1 MAEDITGQD
10 TDLINGEPSEYSN
23 LVTLESLEHVRL
35 RPGMYIGRL
44 GDGSQSDD
52 GIYVLFKEVMDNA
65 VDEHLAGYGNV
76 IEVTLADNVV
86 TIRDYGRGIPLP
98 DVVNA
103 ASKMNTSGKFDSSNY
118 KGSVGLNGVGL
129 KATNAL
135 SEFLVLQSYRDG
147 KMASARFERG
157 KLIEE
162 SGIIDAP
169 EGTRN
174 GTYICFKPDG
184 ELFRNFSFRDD
195 IIEPMVKNYRG
206 KHRIGHRKST
216 RAAAF
221 ELVHEQSERVGVP
234 FKVYKVVPLLGGK
247 VLFEFQPIAFAEKCA
262 D

>member
-76 IEVTLADNVV
+76 IEVTLVDNVV

-147 KMASARFERG
+147 LKEKVA
-157 KLIEE
+157 E
-162 SGIIDAP
+162 SNAQ
-169 EGTRN
+169 
-174 GTYICFKPDG
+174 
-184 ELFRNFSFRDD
+184 
-195 IIEPMVKNYRG
+195 
-206 KHRIGHRKST
+206 
-216 RAAAF
+216 
-221 ELVHEQSERVGVP
+221 LV
-234 FKVYKVVPLLGGK
+234 
-247 VLFEFQPIAFAEKCA
+247 
-262 D
+262 

>member
-118 KGSVGLNGVGL
+118 KGSVGLNGVGIKADDD
-129 KATNAL
+129 KATWYFKRSSAISRTGYSEYWAGMMFLNGEEGFIEKNKQKAL
-135 SEFLVLQSYRDG
+135 HWLNLSCMEGFDTGCEEF
-147 KMASARFERG
+147 E
-157 KLIEE
+157 KL
-162 SGIIDAP
+162 
-169 EGTRN
+169 TN
-174 GTYICFKPDG
+174 G
-184 ELFRNFSFRDD
+184 
-195 IIEPMVKNYRG
+195 
-206 KHRIGHRKST
+206 
-216 RAAAF
+216 
-221 ELVHEQSERVGVP
+221 
-234 FKVYKVVPLLGGK
+234 
-247 VLFEFQPIAFAEKCA
+247 
-262 D
+262 